1 MSDCFDI
8 TICRSHE
15 KRSKGTFVLLVDEL
29 CQTQVRHKVSIGVLL
44 KPENIACTTEGP
56 FHKAKAFF
64 TGLKLD
70 K

>member
-1 MSDCFDI
+1 MI
-8 TICRSHE
+8 ALI
-15 KRSKGTFVLLVDEL
+15 LQLVEAMRKDQRVPL
-29 CQTQVRHKVSIGVLL
+29 SNSWMNYVRHKVAIGVLL

-70 K
+70 I